1 MEPARRKR
9 INRYKQFIVISF
21 LALTCIPCFVS
32 IFLLGKVNKLEKE
45 ITLIAREHT
54 VEQLELLSGSSLEQ
68 EMNEEALSGVLSTD
82 IKDNQEEKQ
91 VYLTFDD
98 GPSEQTDEILDILKE
113 HNVKATFFVI
123 GKTDA
128 ESKRIYKRIV
138 EEGHTL
144 GMHSYTHDY
153 QKIYASQEAFEQD
166 VTKLSD
172 LLYDTTGIRPKYYR
186 FPGGSSNTVSRVP
199 VKNLIQYLNEEGISY
214 YDWNAL
220 NGDAVTKEISC
231 AQLNRNI
238 LKDVRRYNVSIVLMH
253 DLVQRHNT
261 VKALPSLIKQ
271 LKKEGY
277 ELLPISDST
286 PVIQHVKLK

>member
-128 ESKRIYKRIV
+128 ESKRIHKRIV
-138 EEGHTL
+138 EE
-144 GMHSYTHDY
+144 
-153 QKIYASQEAFEQD
+153 
-166 VTKLSD
+166 
-172 LLYDTTGIRPKYYR
+172 
-186 FPGGSSNTVSRVP
+186 
-199 VKNLIQYLNEEGISY
+199 
-214 YDWNAL
+214 
-220 NGDAVTKEISC
+220 
-231 AQLNRNI
+231 
-238 LKDVRRYNVSIVLMH
+238 
-253 DLVQRHNT
+253 
-261 VKALPSLIKQ
+261 
-271 LKKEGY
+271 
-277 ELLPISDST
+277 
-286 PVIQHVKLK
+286 